1 MKKILSMSFLVLFF
15 TVAFVSCEDGLSP
28 NDEVSVNE
36 SPQESSADVP
46 RVFLSQDEMIL
57 LEELS
62 NKTPKISMEQAMDIA
77 NNFLGKGSVSS
88 TLSKS
93 GTSVP
98 RCEVLT
104 RSKNSLS
111 KSGSLTE
118 NLDTM
123 LYVFNYDEG
132 YAVVSADVR
141 VPEEIL
147 AYSDEGNLHLDTDNP
162 GLQIFFDMAQEY
174 VEYNIMKAELMRDSL
189 NELLNDKIQDA
200 IGDVL
205 EPINGLSKAKR
216 EISRTEV
223 YSNSKETHVKT
234 YLVGPHIKTFWH
246 QNYPYNEFVP
256 TKGGKRCPA
265 GCVAVAFAQLMA
277 FWQAPLRRTDSY
289 DFIWSSIVGPKAYSR
304 AIADF
309 IKDVGF
315 NINTNYDTSGSYAYT
330 EDGIKLL
337 KKYGYT
343 TGNIIPYDFFKLKQS
358 LDLERPVIIDG
369 RRKVDN
375 KTDETQGHCWLVD
388 GYAKVNFEYD
398 KKIYYRVV
406 FKDDETE
413 AISEDIV
420 IDPEHGTFIRFYQH
434 FNLGWKNQGSARGYY
449 LANVFDVTR
458 EYRLKTYDNNNLI
471 MRRTDEH
478 GEYNYKYNVRIAPNI
493 YYDYD
498 YDYR

>member
-1 MKKILSMSFLVLFF
+1 MSFLVLFF
-15 TVAFVSCEDGLSP
+15 AVAFVACEDDLSP

-36 SPQESSADVP
+36 SPQESSAKEVP
-46 RVFLSQDEMIL
+46 RVLLSQDEMIL

-62 NKTPKISMEQAMDIA
+62 NKTTKRSMEQAMEIA
-77 NNFLGKGSVSS
+77 SNFFGKSS
-88 TLSKS
+88 DAPTLSKR
-93 GTSVP
+93 GAEVP

-104 RSKNSLS
+104 RSKQTIS
-111 KSGSLTE
+111 KSRKTTE
-118 NLDTM
+118 DIDTLM
-123 LYVFNYDEG
+123 YLFNYDEG

-147 AYSDEGNLHLDTDNP
+147 AYSDEGNLHLDSDNP

-174 VEYNIMKAELMRDSL
+174 VEYNILKAELMRDSL
-189 NELLNDKIQDA
+189 SELLNDKFQDA
-200 IGDVL
+200 IGDVF
-205 EPINGLSKAKR
+205 EPIHGLSKAKR

-256 TKGGKRCPA
+256 TKGGKKCPA

-289 DFIWSSIVGPKAYSR
+289 DFIWSSIVGPKAYSH

-315 NINTNYDTSGSYAYT
+315 NINTNYDTSGSSAYT

-375 KTDETQGHCWLVD
+375 KTDETKGHCWLVD
-388 GYAKVNFEYD
+388 GYAMVNFEYD

-458 EYRLKTYDNNNLI
+458 EYRLKTYDKNNLVI
-471 MRRTDEH
+471 KLNYEY
-478 GEYNYKYNVRIAPNI
+478 GENNYKYNVRIAPNI

>member
-1 MKKILSMSFLVLFF
+1 MKKIVSIATLVLFF
-15 TVAFVSCEDGLSP
+15 AATLVSCDDDLSP
-28 NDEVSVNE
+28 NSETEVTAATGT
-36 SPQESSADVP
+36 PQEPSADVP
-46 RVFLSQDEMIL
+46 RVLLTQDEMIL

-62 NKTPKISMEQAMDIA
+62 NKTPKISMERAMDIA
-77 NNFLGKGSVSS
+77 CNFMGKSS
-88 TLSKS
+88 DAPTLSKR
-93 GTSVP
+93 GAEVP

-104 RSKNSLS
+104 RSKQTIS
-111 KSGSLTE
+111 KSGTTTE
-118 NLDTM
+118 DIDTLM
-123 LYVFNYDEG
+123 YLFNYDEG

-141 VPEEIL
+141 VPERVL
-147 AYSDEGNLHLDTDNP
+147 AYSEEGSVSVDTDNP

-289 DFIWSSIVGPKAYSR
+289 DFIWSSIVGPKAYSH

-315 NINTNYDTSGSYAYT
+315 NINTN
-330 EDGIKLL
+330 
-337 KKYGYT
+337 
-343 TGNIIPYDFFKLKQS
+343 
-358 LDLERPVIIDG
+358 
-369 RRKVDN
+369 
-375 KTDETQGHCWLVD
+375 
-388 GYAKVNFEYD
+388 
-398 KKIYYRVV
+398 
-406 FKDDETE
+406 
-413 AISEDIV
+413 
-420 IDPEHGTFIRFYQH
+420 
-434 FNLGWKNQGSARGYY
+434 
-449 LANVFDVTR
+449 
-458 EYRLKTYDNNNLI
+458 
-471 MRRTDEH
+471 
-478 GEYNYKYNVRIAPNI
+478 
-493 YYDYD
+493 
-498 YDYR
+498 

>member
-1 MKKILSMSFLVLFF
+1 MSFLVLFF
-15 TVAFVSCEDGLSP
+15 AVAFVSCEDDLSP
-28 NDEVSVNE
+28 NGEVSANE
-36 SPQESSADVP
+36 SPQESSAEVP
-46 RVFLSQDEMIL
+46 RVLLSQDEMIL

-62 NKTPKISMEQAMDIA
+62 NKTPKRSMEQAMEIA
-77 NNFLGKGSVSS
+77 SNFFGKSS
-88 TLSKS
+88 DAPTLSKR
-93 GTSVP
+93 GAEVP

-104 RSKNSLS
+104 RSKQTIS
-111 KSGSLTE
+111 KSRKSTE
-118 NLDTM
+118 DIDTLM
-123 LYVFNYDEG
+123 YLFNYDEG

-147 AYSDEGNLHLDTDNP
+147 AYSDEGNLHLDSDNP

-174 VEYNIMKAELMRDSL
+174 VEYNILKAELMRDSL
-189 NELLNDKIQDA
+189 SELLNDKFQDA
-200 IGDVL
+200 IGDVF
-205 EPINGLSKAKR
+205 EPIHGLSKAKR

-234 YLVGPHIKTFWH
+234 YLVGPHIKTYWH
-246 QNYPYNEFVP
+246 QNDPYNYFAP
-256 TKGGKRCPA
+256 SKGGKKCPA
-265 GCVAVAFAQLMA
+265 GCVAVAYAQLMA
-277 FWQAPLRRTDSY
+277 YWQWPLRRTDSY
-289 DFIWSSIVGPKAYSR
+289 DFIWSSIVGPRAYSI
-304 AIADF
+304 AIADL
-309 IKDVGF
+309 IKDVGL
-315 NINTNYDTSGSYAYT
+315 NINTQYDTSGSCAYT

-343 TGNIIPYDFFKLKQS
+343 TSNLISYDFFKLKQS

-375 KTDETQGHCWLVD
+375 KTDETKGHCWLVD
-388 GYAKVNFEYD
+388 GYAMVNFEYD

-434 FNLGWKNQGSARGYY
+434 FNLGWENQGSARGYY

-458 EYRLKTYDNNNLI
+458 EYRLQTYDNNKLI
-471 MRRTDEH
+471 MRRTY
-478 GEYNYKYNVRIAPNI
+478 EYEEKNYKYNVRIAPNI

-498 YDYR
+498 YDYRQK